1 MGNIYMCVCVCLIF
15 MAHKTLIVRS
25 LTWIAYSML
34 NFIFFCTSSRIVVIS
49 QVFNLADLT
58 DIIWPEEKKKKKNL
72 RHFLGNLGCGLRK
85 KAETINT
92 DNSRFIWSWSFSI
105 STLKWKKKTNKYISI
120 SSSTFSIFVCLG
132 LFFSLLRILCSS
144 YMYLFMVIWL
154 IQFICFGSII

>member
-1 MGNIYMCVCVCLIF
+1 MCVCVCLIF

-105 STLKWKKKTNKYISI
+105 STLKWKKKNKQTYLN
-120 SSSTFSIFVCLG
+120 IF
-132 LFFSLLRILCSS
+132 I
-144 YMYLFMVIWL
+144 YLFYFCL
-154 IQFICFGSII
+154 FGPVLFSFENFVQQLHVSIYGHLTHSIYMLW